1 MSEHLSMEA
10 MVQSWPRRG
19 SDEPI
24 REIYEY
30 PVCSIAHQ
38 MALAAHD
45 ELPAGTPIADSFE
58 AQQKLHQRADIT
70 HVFASGKIVF
80 VFREPIEGLSAI
92 VCRPDGD
99 VVHPRWG

>member
-1 MSEHLSMEA
+1 MSEHMSMDA
-10 MVQSWPRRG
+10 MVRSWPHRG
-19 SDEPI
+19 CDEPI

-38 MALAAHD
+38 MALAAHA
-45 ELPAGTPIADSFE
+45 ELPAGMSIADNYE
-58 AQQKLHQRADIT
+58 AQQKLHRRAAIT
-70 HVFASGKIVF
+70 HVFASGKIIF

-99 VVHPRWG
+99 TVHPRWG